1 MTRKPEIQYHMTKE
15 EQFLSERIEKLR
27 SVSERLQ
34 AAKVA
39 LEINDVCPESDLTHE
54 EDPYNVG
61 FIWASICNSL
71 HSATDALNGTIL
83 YVEPGGLKETL
94 EETELAKVASGSS
107 MSDDEL
113 EKLEQKEEY
122 KQNIDTTE
130 KLDDDGK

>member
-1 MTRKPEIQYHMTKE
+1 MTKE
-15 EQFLSERIEKLR
+15 EQFLSERIENLR
-27 SVSERLQ
+27 SDSERLQ

-39 LEINDVCPESDLTHE
+39 LEINDVCPEADLTHE

-94 EETELAKVASGSS
+94 EETDLAKIASGKP
-107 MSDDEL
+107 DAEQ
-113 EKLEQKEEY
+113 LEQKEEY
-122 KQNIDTTE
+122 KQNIDTTDKNE
-130 KLDDDGK
+130 DDGK